1 MPKSIYMFHA
11 IGSGDELHDCDP
23 HYSYSKEN
31 FIAFLKDCGSVTSLK
46 EVLVGNK
53 IDAVVTFDDG
63 HISNFE
69 AALGI
74 KETVNGCADFFINPS
89 MVGKTHFMSWA
100 DIRQINDLGM
110 SIQSHSLDHVYLSDL
125 NYKQQY
131 EQLLSS
137 KKIIEDN
144 IGSAVTILAP
154 PGGRY
159 NQDTIDICKEIGYQH
174 VSISKPGRWSQ
185 GYISPRIAVL
195 NGYPVADL
203 VNCKNTFSPLLY
215 KQVFKYQITGLAKT
229 VLGNKRY
236 DGIRSRLLG
245 AQE

>member
-1 MPKSIYMFHA
+1 MSKSIYMFHA
-11 IGSGDELHDCDP
+11 IGSDNELQDCDP
-23 HYSYSKEN
+23 HYCYSTEK
-31 FIAFLKDCGSVTSLK
+31 FIAFIRGCGSVTSLK
-46 EVLVGNK
+46 EALCGNE

-63 HISNFE
+63 HISNFD
-69 AALGI
+69 AALEI

-89 MVGKTHFMSWA
+89 MVGKKNFMSWA
-100 DIRQINDLGM
+100 NIRQINDLGM

-137 KKIIEDN
+137 KEIIEDKV
-144 IGSAVTILAP
+144 GSAVAILAP

-159 NQDTIDICKEIGYQH
+159 NQDTIDICKKIGYQH

-185 GYISPRIAVL
+185 SYMSPRIAVL

-203 VNCKNTFSPLLY
+203 VDCKNTFSPLLY
-215 KQVFKYQITGLAKT
+215 KQVLKYQLTGLAKT

-245 AQE
+245 VQK